1 MLIYYI
7 ATKDN
12 IWECNRLKDG
22 ELKPGKIT
30 VFLDYFDTAVNVR
43 I

>member
-7 ATKDN
+7 ATQDD
-12 IWECNRLKDG
+12 IWEYNKLEDG